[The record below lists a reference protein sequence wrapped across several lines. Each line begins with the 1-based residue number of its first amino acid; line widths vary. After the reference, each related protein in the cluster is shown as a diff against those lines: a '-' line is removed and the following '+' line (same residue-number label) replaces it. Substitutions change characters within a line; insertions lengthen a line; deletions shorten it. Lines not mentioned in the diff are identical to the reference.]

1 MAKLP
6 IMPTKLFANR
16 TNACA
21 YVVCAPVVCLCSLVG
36 ADRVFRLGFSTDSSS
51 LRDAI
56 SYLCRLRRVGF
67 PVRVGWADGLAG
79 TSRLFV
85 EPRP

>member
-6 IMPTKLFANR
+6 IMPTKLFTNR

-36 ADRVFRLGFSTDSSS
+36 ADRVFRSDFSTGSSS

-56 SYLCRLRRVGF
+56 SCLCRLRHVGF
-67 PVRVGWADGLAG
+67 PVQGDWADGFAG
-79 TSRLFV
+79 TFRLFV
-85 EPRP
+85 GLRP